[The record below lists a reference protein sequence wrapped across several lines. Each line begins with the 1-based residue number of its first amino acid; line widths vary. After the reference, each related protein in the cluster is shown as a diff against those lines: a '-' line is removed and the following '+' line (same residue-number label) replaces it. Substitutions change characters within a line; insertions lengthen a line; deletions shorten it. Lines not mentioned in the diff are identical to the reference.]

1 MLCAANQVA
10 KMWGGNWIFRDVS
23 LDIQENDRIG
33 LVGPNGCG
41 KSTLL
46 KVLAGVETVDQG
58 NVFLKKGAR
67 VGYLRQMPVQQ
78 TKKTV
83 RQVLLTA
90 FSNLICL
97 KRRMEQL
104 ESEMSNPHLASNE
117 LERALSRYQSCQEE
131 WERYGGYEIEAKVE
145 RVVRGLHLPPDILD
159 RPFEALSG
167 GEKTKVE
174 LGRVL
179 LEEPELLLLD
189 EPTNHLDLR
198 AIEWLEEMIR
208 AYRGAVL
215 VVSHDRYFLDRI
227 ATSIVDLEHG
237 ESVYYPDCGYTTF
250 LKRKE
255 EQLLA
260 EFHTYKEQQKK
271 IKKMKEA
278 IKRLRDWASRAN
290 NDKMHRRA
298 SSMEKALHRMEKM
311 DRPRLERKTIG
322 LAFGMDSRSG
332 QDVFRCEEVYHEYGD
347 TIVLDGVHF
356 QVRFGEK
363 VAIVGE
369 NGCGKSTL
377 LKILLG
383 EVEPDLGNVVQGPSV
398 RVGYLSQQGW
408 EGDDETTVLDAFRE
422 EVVVDEGQARQLLAR
437 FFFYGYAVFRKV
449 KDLSGG
455 ERMRLRL
462 AQLMHQSFNVLVLDE
477 PTNHLDLDSREVLEE
492 ALEAFP
498 GTVVAVSHD
507 RYFLN
512 KLFAPTYWLQ
522 NGQLS
527 RFEGNYDEMKAE
539 WKRRG
544 IYLE

>member
-90 FSNLICL
+90 FSNLIRL

-117 LERALSRYQSCQEE
+117 LERALFRYQSCQEE
-131 WERYGGYEIEAKVE
+131 WERDGGYEIEAKLE

-237 ESVYYPDCGYTTF
+237 ESVYYPDCGYTTV
-250 LKRKE
+250 
-255 EQLLA
+255 
-260 EFHTYKEQQKK
+260 
-271 IKKMKEA
+271 
-278 IKRLRDWASRAN
+278 
-290 NDKMHRRA
+290 
-298 SSMEKALHRMEKM
+298 
-311 DRPRLERKTIG
+311 P
-322 LAFGMDSRSG
+322 
-332 QDVFRCEEVYHEYGD
+332 
-347 TIVLDGVHF
+347 
-356 QVRFGEK
+356 
-363 VAIVGE
+363 
-369 NGCGKSTL
+369 
-377 LKILLG
+377 
-383 EVEPDLGNVVQGPSV
+383 
-398 RVGYLSQQGW
+398 
-408 EGDDETTVLDAFRE
+408 
-422 EVVVDEGQARQLLAR
+422 
-437 FFFYGYAVFRKV
+437 
-449 KDLSGG
+449 
-455 ERMRLRL
+455 
-462 AQLMHQSFNVLVLDE
+462 
-477 PTNHLDLDSREVLEE
+477 
-492 ALEAFP
+492 
-498 GTVVAVSHD
+498 
-507 RYFLN
+507 
-512 KLFAPTYWLQ
+512 
-522 NGQLS
+522 
-527 RFEGNYDEMKAE
+527 
-539 WKRRG
+539 
-544 IYLE
+544 